1 MKNIAKGYI
10 ISLIIVLFV
19 VILFLIIS
27 AFVRNVVV
35 AVISTIILIVLVI
48 YLFFKIKN
56 DWFPYKRTKILEKQ
70 YNEFKSKRNPVL
82 FEELYMSVYD
92 HHTKEIFKRCLGKY
106 NIDGDF
112 YFDVSHKKR
121 CVAFI
126 YSYRHHNIFYYIY
139 DDKIDYYIYQPIAYS
154 YLEINKEDD
163 EAKKLNISIN
173 GCESLE
179 SFFDDVILN
188 IEKNINS
195 IDDFLE
201 REDVKKVDLLTIQ
214 GIIDYQGY
222 YKTLGRLLFVLS
234 IIALFLPVMVTI
246 FIFNSLV
253 EMFHNELFKSILG
266 VLGLAFMYGLF
277 IYGFYASVYVFVH
290 NKTITKDIKLRR
302 TEKIVGKP
310 YKIKFIKAD
319 LGRGIKFYSG
329 IKFYFRDS
337 KKIKL
342 IFAQYIDSLSKEE
355 KRNIKEIFL
364 MKVLEL
370 EYYKKSKMIT
380 SGAEYIRKQIKKMT

>member
-1 MKNIAKGYI
+1 
-10 ISLIIVLFV
+10 
-19 VILFLIIS
+19 
-27 AFVRNVVV
+27 
-35 AVISTIILIVLVI
+35 
-48 YLFFKIKN
+48 
-56 DWFPYKRTKILEKQ
+56 
-70 YNEFKSKRNPVL
+70 
-82 FEELYMSVYD
+82 
-92 HHTKEIFKRCLGKY
+92 
-106 NIDGDF
+106 
-112 YFDVSHKKR
+112 
-121 CVAFI
+121 
-126 YSYRHHNIFYYIY
+126 
-139 DDKIDYYIYQPIAYS
+139 
-154 YLEINKEDD
+154 
-163 EAKKLNISIN
+163 
-173 GCESLE
+173 
-179 SFFDDVILN
+179 
-188 IEKNINS
+188 
-195 IDDFLE
+195 
-201 REDVKKVDLLTIQ
+201 
-214 GIIDYQGY
+214 
-222 YKTLGRLLFVLS
+222 
-234 IIALFLPVMVTI
+234 
-246 FIFNSLV
+246 
-253 EMFHNELFKSILG
+253 MFHNELFKSILG